1 MSQNMENI
9 NEPRTIKLFG
19 LMLPALPS
27 LLVRF
32 GGTFL
37 RFKRDARK
45 GGKVFQK
52 ELINQGIDEKIAE
65 ELTEKYLEG
74 SNLSK
79 YLFQYIR

>member
-1 MSQNMENI
+1 MSQNIENT
-9 NEPRTIKLFG
+9 NGPWTIKLFG

-27 LLVRF
+27 LLIRF

-37 RFKRDARK
+37 RFKRNAKK
-45 GGKVFQK
+45 GGKVFQR
-52 ELINQGIDEKIAE
+52 ELINQGLDKKIAE